1 VWRFLIRE
9 KFRDAAGPHVA
20 LPGNGKAPGRCWSPQ
35 EAAPR
40 SLALNPITFFH
51 GGYYA

>member
-1 VWRFLIRE
+1 MIIIYTWYTKIGGMLFC
-9 KFRDAAGPHVA
+9 VA
-20 LPGNGKAPGRCWSPQ
+20 FPDNDEAPGRCWSPQ
-35 EAAPR
+35 EAAAR